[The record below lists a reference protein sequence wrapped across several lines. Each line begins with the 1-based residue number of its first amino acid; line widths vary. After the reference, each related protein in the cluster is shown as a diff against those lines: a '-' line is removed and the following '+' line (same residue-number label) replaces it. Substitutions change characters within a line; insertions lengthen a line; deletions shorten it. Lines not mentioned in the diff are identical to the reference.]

1 MICRQ
6 QCSPGRE
13 RVSCHWGR
21 ARFQPRQG
29 DRKRTE
35 TNVDDVTRECVNRR
49 DWSSETAW
57 ELNLKEGMKRDSHC
71 GFLAMRFPAELWW
84 EMSVISGEDPGQK
97 PVRTPGQA
105 ENAGVTHH
113 GYPSQTP
120 LPSRKEQN
128 GVWQSPP
135 RKLISVFAIS
145 FTSLIVC

>member
-57 ELNLKEGMKRDSHC
+57 ELHLKEGMKRDSHC